1 MIMFNPKMS
10 LLESI
15 RTCPRSPFAFGV
27 YTSGISFYMMR
38 QMLVVPDVFSEHKP
52 CSSCVLSKNVAIALS
67 TGLVLP
73 LLTTPYL
80 CHYILLQRQEI
91 RKLPSVTNY
100 LDFLA
105 LSWEGSKAARS
116 LLIKLIPF
124 QALVAAVS
132 TYSVLWGRDRI
143 FGTLDADPDFAKE
156 LLLNVQLKPSLKQ
169 RMLDYLHGIPFFDEI
184 TGKPTPESDRVRVN

>member
-1 MIMFNPKMS
+1 MVSNVASNWPYAGERRALNWPIHGGILANCITSTMIVPNAFMFNPKMS

-38 QMLVVPDVFSEHKP
+38 QHAAVVPDVFSEHKP

-80 CHYILLQRQEI
+80 CHY
-91 RKLPSVTNY
+91 
-100 LDFLA
+100 
-105 LSWEGSKAARS
+105 
-116 LLIKLIPF
+116 
-124 QALVAAVS
+124 
-132 TYSVLWGRDRI
+132 
-143 FGTLDADPDFAKE
+143 
-156 LLLNVQLKPSLKQ
+156 
-169 RMLDYLHGIPFFDEI
+169 
-184 TGKPTPESDRVRVN
+184 

>member
-1 MIMFNPKMS
+1 
-10 LLESI
+10 
-15 RTCPRSPFAFGV
+15 
-27 YTSGISFYMMR
+27 
-38 QMLVVPDVFSEHKP
+38 
-52 CSSCVLSKNVAIALS
+52 
-67 TGLVLP
+67 
-73 LLTTPYL
+73 
-80 CHYILLQRQEI
+80 LLQRQEI